1 MLKPRLIPVLLC
13 QNNALVKT
21 VNFDEGKYIGDPI
34 NAVRIFNEKMVDEL
48 CFCDISD
55 DPNFLR
61 PNFKLI
67 EKLSY
72 ECRMPLLYAGG
83 VETIEEIEKLISLGV
98 EKVGVGLGSGKR
110 LTLISEATR
119 RLGNQ
124 SIAGFI
130 NVKKTNTGY
139 VTYFN
144 NGSKTIGKELKEAI
158 NDGHEAGVGEF
169 VINSID
175 LDGRM
180 LGFDEE
186 LIERTLSLANQTPVT
201 VVGGAGSW
209 EDISGVYKKYGLIG
223 IGVGSLCVFKGP
235 FKAVLINYPDV
246 EKKAELMRKV

>member
-21 VNFDEGKYIGDPI
+21 VNFEEGKYVGDPI

-48 CFCDISD
+48 CFCDISS
-55 DPNFLR
+55 DPAFMR

-83 VETIEEIEKLISLGV
+83 VKTIDEIEKLIGLGV
-98 EKVGVGLGSGKR
+98 EKVGIGLGSGNR
-110 LTLISEATR
+110 LGLIGEATK

-124 SIAGFI
+124 SIVGFI
-130 NVKKTNTGY
+130 NVKKTNDEY

-144 NGSKTIGKELKEAI
+144 NGSHSIGKTLPEAI
-158 NDGHEAGVGEF
+158 QNGHEAGVGEF

-175 LDGRM
+175 RDGKM
-180 LGFDEE
+180 SGFDEE
-186 LIERTLSLANQTPVT
+186 LIEATLSIADQTPVT
-201 VVGGAGSW
+201 IVGGAGNWDDVSRA
-209 EDISGVYKKYGLIG
+209 YKKYGLIG
-223 IGVGSLCVFKGP
+223 LGVGSLCVFKGP

-246 EKKAELMRKV
+246 EKKTELMSKP